1 MYGEKTARDLMWIN
15 AASASASF
23 SRRDPAAERGRGTW
37 KGDDLTAIPASLRPG
52 HGLKFGSKELA
63 WRALPAQWKG
73 VAYVRA
79 QQHARLSELDQ
90 GAA

>member
-1 MYGEKTARDLMWIN
+1 MPLPPQLLFLVAILELN
-15 AASASASF
+15 AA
-23 SRRDPAAERGRGTW
+23 AAL
-37 KGDDLTAIPASLRPG
+37 GDDLTAIPASPRPG
-52 HGLKFGSKELA
+52 HGLKFGSEELV

-73 VAYVRA
+73 VAYVSA